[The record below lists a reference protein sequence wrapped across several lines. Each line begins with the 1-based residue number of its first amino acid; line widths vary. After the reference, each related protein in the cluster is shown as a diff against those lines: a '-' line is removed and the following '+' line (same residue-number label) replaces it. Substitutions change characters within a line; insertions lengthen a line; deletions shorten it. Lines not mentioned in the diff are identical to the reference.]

1 MTIDILFM
9 GKNRLVLR
17 VNMGFS
23 NFENKILNG
32 LSDIEKK
39 KWVPFFD
46 DDKMFTNREFIGK
59 VWNACVSYG
68 YIFLKIIAS
77 WESFLI
83 K

>member
-17 VNMGFS
+17 VNMGFF

-39 KWVPFFD
+39 KWVPIFD
-46 DDKMFTNREFIGK
+46 DDKMFTIT
-59 VWNACVSYG
+59 
-68 YIFLKIIAS
+68 
-77 WESFLI
+77 ESLLERFGTHVLVMDI
-83 K
+83 YF